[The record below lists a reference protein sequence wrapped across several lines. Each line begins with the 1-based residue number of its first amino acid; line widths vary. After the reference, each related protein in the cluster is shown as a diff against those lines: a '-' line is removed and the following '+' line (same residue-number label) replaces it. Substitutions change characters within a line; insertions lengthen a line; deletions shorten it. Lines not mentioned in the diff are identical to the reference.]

1 MLYCMMLLYNV
12 YVCLLKFLRKFVNV
26 WGMFCFCFF
35 VFLNNPCYITVLY
48 VVQCYVFFVG
58 IYFECATWLIFIY

>member
-26 WGMFCFCFF
+26 WGVFCFCF

>member
-26 WGMFCFCFF
+26 WGCFVF
-35 VFLNNPCYITVLY
+35 VFLFFLNNPCYITVLY